1 LALYREL
8 GDRQGSAGALL
19 ICGYVAMMRS
29 KYAEARSLLEEAL
42 ALFSEVGDP
51 VGSVPVRYLLANVL
65 FLQGDYARAQ
75 ALLEESRVRS
85 KEAGDV
91 QNHAASLMLLGLV
104 LLFQGDLA
112 RAHVCLEECLAVSRE
127 VGYKR
132 NLGLSIHFL
141 GMVAWLQ
148 GDVARARSLL
158 EESLVLF
165 KEAGGRGRIAEVF
178 ATQGLLSF
186 GEGDYPAARAL
197 LEESLK
203 MSLEL
208 DHKWNIA
215 RCLEG
220 LAAVAAAQ
228 GEPVRAVW
236 FMGAAQAL
244 CEAIGT
250 PLPSLPQAMHELTIA
265 SLRTQLG
272 EQAFDVSW
280 AEGRAMT
287 PEQVLLSLEPV
298 PPPTPALTASSSAT
312 LTPLSHAGLTPRELE
327 VLRLLTQGLTSLQI
341 AEQLVI
347 SVVTVNFHVRS
358 IYGKIGVSSRSAA
371 TRYAI
376 EHKLV

>member
-1 LALYREL
+1 
-8 GDRQGSAGALL
+8 
-19 ICGYVAMMRS
+19 MMRS

-42 ALFSEVGDP
+42 ALFREVGDP
-51 VGSVPVRYLLANVL
+51 AGSVSVLYLLATVL
-65 FLQGDYARAQ
+65 FYQGDYARAQ

-85 KEAGDV
+85 REARDV

-112 RAHVCLEECLAVSRE
+112 QEHVCLEECLAVSRE

-141 GMVAWLQ
+141 GMVAWVQ

-158 EESLVLF
+158 EESLVLV

-186 GEGDYPAARAL
+186 GEGDYPAARAR

-250 PLPSLPQAMHELTIA
+250 PLPSLPQAMHGLTIA

-312 LTPLSHAGLTPRELE
+312 VAPLSPAGLTPREMD
-327 VLRLLTQGLTSLQI
+327 VLRLLVQGLTSAQI
-341 AEQLVI
+341 AERLVI
-347 SVVTVNFHVRS
+347 GLVTVNAHVRS
-358 IYGKIGVSSRSAA
+358 IYSKLGVTSRAAA
-371 TRYAI
+371 TRYAL
-376 EHKLV
+376 EHKLL